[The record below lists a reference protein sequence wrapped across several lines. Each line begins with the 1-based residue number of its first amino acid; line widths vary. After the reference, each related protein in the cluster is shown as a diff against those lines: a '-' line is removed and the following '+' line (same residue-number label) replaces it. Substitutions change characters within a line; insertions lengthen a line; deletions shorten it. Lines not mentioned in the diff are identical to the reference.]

1 MTVRLVPADTPLLH
15 RPAARLTAPVPDV
28 LLLAMTDLVADQRA
42 LGLAAPQV
50 GLDRHA
56 FVVHHPR
63 HLPPQWFA
71 NTQIER
77 HADASDVVDLEGCL
91 SLPGELVPVERPDR
105 IWVTFVRPWAP
116 DATPERREFTGMA
129 ARVIQ
134 HEHDHCQGVL
144 ISDRAVALTS

>member
-15 RPAARLTAPVPDV
+15 RRANWLNAPVPDV
-28 LLLAMTDLVADQRA
+28 LMLAMTHLLTEHRA

-63 HLPPQWFA
+63 PLPPRWFA
-71 NTQIER
+71 NTVIER

-91 SLPGELVPVERPDR
+91 SLPGELIPVERPDR
-105 IWVTFVRPWAP
+105 IKVTFVDPWHPQRPAQV
-116 DATPERREFTGMA
+116 EEFDGLL

-134 HEHDHCQGVL
+134 HEHDHCEGVL